1 MISRELNAIRGTR
14 GTNFE
19 KEPGIVQIEGHQRVL
34 EHAVYTLANP
44 VRAFLVATSRHW
56 LGVSSVKMKYGVPV
70 VVRRPQFGLWSGKAA
85 HARRAASR
93 RSGRAAYAGRTKMPE
108 TAELVIDRPPIMPEL
123 SDEELRALVL
133 EQLAEREQKIAR
145 ERLERGIQVV
155 GRCALPRGPLP
166 RDPQARGA
174 VLAAA
179 QLLGELE
186 PGTETARRGSETVSR
201 GLLRRARPLPGRRA
215 RRRLARGHV
224 VDARPL
230 RAPVR
235 GLRHLVAAERQ
246 PPLAA
251 GGPGPSVRVGSRR

>member
-1 MISRELNAIRGTR
+1 M
-14 GTNFE
+14 
-19 KEPGIVQIEGHQRVL
+19 QIEGHQRVL

-85 HARRAASR
+85 HAKRRASR

-155 GRCALPRGPLP
+155 GRSRCL
-166 RDPQARGA
+166 A
-174 VLAAA
+174 VHFLAIPKPE
-179 QLLGELE
+179 ELF
-186 PGTETARRGSETVSR
+186 SR
-201 GLLRRARPLPGRRA
+201 QPSFSASSNRERKRLAELRRRF
-215 RRRLARGHV
+215 
-224 VDARPL
+224 
-230 RAPVR
+230 
-235 GLRHLVAAERQ
+235 LVAYYAARDRFLAGERDVVW
-246 PPLAA
+246 PEGTWLMR
-251 GGPGPSVRVGSRR
+251 VRFGLPCEAFGVT